1 MSISSDTGLPPRQL
15 TAREAAVRL
24 GVKVETIYAYVSRGM
39 LDRVPSPDGRTSRFD
54 ARSVERLA
62 GKRRGG
68 VRVGGL
74 AVVLGTGLTLIEPE
88 RVSYRGRDAG
98 ELARRVAFE
107 RVARW
112 LWLGEEPPD
121 ADAAEPR
128 SPWIATAGAL
138 DVARDTQRSLPDGT
152 STADRVR
159 AIASAVG
166 PTDPLRFDLTPRA
179 VAATMSRLIAVM
191 VDGLPSR
198 QSGGTRDLVFEAKPP
213 AEAGGSDG
221 SSETIEHAIASRLW
235 RRLTERPATAED
247 LVALNAALVLVADHG
262 LAASTLA
269 ARVAASVR
277 ADPVS
282 VVTSGLGTLAGPL
295 HGAASA
301 PVHRLFDEVDHPD
314 RATAVLGDFMRRENR
329 IPGFGHLIY
338 KDWDPRARV
347 LLGLLRAGA
356 GEPRRLEVVES
367 MLELLLE
374 RIEVRPNVDFAL
386 GAMSYVYGMNERAGE
401 TLFAIAR
408 SAGWTAHAL
417 EEYHE
422 PPLRFRPR
430 AHYTGPAPEGGESVR
445 GD

>member
-1 MSISSDTGLPPRQL
+1 MTRAADSEPTPRRL
-15 TAREAAVRL
+15 TAREAAIRL
-24 GVKVETIYAYVSRGM
+24 GVKVETIYAYVSRGL
-39 LDRVPSPDGRTSRFD
+39 LDRVPSEDGRTSLFD

-88 RVSYRGRDAG
+88 RVSYRGLDAG
-98 ELARRVAFE
+98 ELAGRAPFE

-112 LWLGEEPPD
+112 LWLGEEPPEQPAAAGD
-121 ADAAEPR
+121 A
-128 SPWIATAGAL
+128 PWHATEEAL
-138 DVARDTQRSLPDGT
+138 AVARDTQRSLPPGT

-166 PTDPLRFDLTPRA
+166 PTDPLRFDLSPRA
-179 VAATMSRLIAVM
+179 VAGTVSRLIAVM
-191 VDGLPSR
+191 VEGLPVI
-198 QSGGTRDLVFEAKPP
+198 QQEASGDAHEV
-213 AEAGGSDG
+213 D
-221 SSETIEHAIASRLW
+221 EHTIASRLW
-235 RRLTERPATAED
+235 ARLTANLPDPED
-247 LVALNAALVLVADHG
+247 LHALNAALVLTADHG

-282 VVTSGLGTLAGPL
+282 VVASGLGTLAGPL

-301 PVHRLFDEVDHPD
+301 PVHRLFEEVDHPD

-347 LLGLLRAGA
+347 LLEQLRACGRDA
-356 GEPRRLEVVES
+356 QRLDVVEC
-367 MLELLLE
+367 MLELLLD
-374 RIEVRPNVDFAL
+374 RIDVRPNIDFTL
-386 GAMSYVYGMNERAGE
+386 GALSYVSGMNERAGE
-401 TLFAIAR
+401 TLFAVAR

-417 EEYHE
+417 EEYRE
-422 PPLRFRPR
+422 PALRFRPR
-430 AHYTGPAPEGGESVR
+430 AHYTGPAPTSADSAAAG
-445 GD
+445 